1 MPKLPLLNFHC
12 HGQVTQDEVREVRS
26 ALEECYLRLSRW
38 LPERVEVHLLDT
50 PTRLAIFLE
59 SEKAELGI
67 KTSGDEAFICSH
79 DAWRGFPRLLIC
91 MERLSAL
98 SPIAQL
104 GVLRHEVAHTVLHGA
119 LAYYT
124 FRLPQDCL
132 ELARVKGVDISVLQQ
147 VLYHCAIAVKDF
159 EVVRLL
165 LHQGY
170 GECQVAFAQS
180 QFLPSDEDK
189 LAWLLAKSHP
199 QARLLFL
206 TGQLKMLLMAWPL
219 KLAGLIELERYVDSM
234 LSYIEPDEQERLVC
248 LAASITEA
256 LGEDTH
262 NNIRRALTQALQGL
276 L

>member
-1 MPKLPLLNFHC
+1 MPKLPLLAFHC
-12 HGQVTQDEVREVRS
+12 QGHVTQDEVREIRS
-26 ALEECYLRLSRW
+26 TLEECYVRLNRE

-50 PTRLAIFLE
+50 PTRLATFLE
-59 SEKAELGI
+59 GEKAELGI

-79 DAWRGFPRLLIC
+79 DAWRGFSRLLIC

-98 SPIAQL
+98 SPAARL
-104 GVLRHEVAHTVLHGA
+104 GALRHEVAHTVLHGA
-119 LAYYT
+119 LAYYI
-124 FRLPQDCL
+124 FKLPRDCL
-132 ELARVKGVDISVLQQ
+132 ELARVKDVDMSVLQQ

-159 EVVRLL
+159 EAVSLL

-170 GECQVAFAQS
+170 GECQAAFARS

-189 LAWLLAKSHP
+189 LIWLLAKSHP

-206 TGQLKMLLMAWPL
+206 TGQLKILLMAWPL
-219 KLAGLIELERYVDSM
+219 KLAGLIELEGYVDSM
-234 LSYIEPDEQERLVC
+234 LSYIEPDERERLVC
-248 LAASITEA
+248 LTTSIAEE

-262 NNIRRALTQALQGL
+262 DNVRLALMQALQEL